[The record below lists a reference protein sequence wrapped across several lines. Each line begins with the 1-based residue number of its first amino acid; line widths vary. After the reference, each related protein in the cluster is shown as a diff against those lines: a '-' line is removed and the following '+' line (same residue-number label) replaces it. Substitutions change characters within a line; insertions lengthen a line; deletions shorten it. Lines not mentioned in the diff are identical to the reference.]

1 MGVSD
6 SAAPRAR
13 SHAAPGPSI
22 PVAPVVRKIGARYSV
37 ESELGSGGTASVY
50 KVLDSATG
58 TEVALKQ
65 LTLRVDSAQA
75 RAGVALFEREFHT
88 LAQLA
93 HPRVIA
99 VYDYGVDE
107 QGPYYTMEL
116 LDGVDLKTLSPR
128 PWREACKLVFDVCS
142 SLALLHSRRLLHGD
156 ISPRN
161 VFCTNDGQA
170 KLIDFGAMTPMGRAG
185 QVVGTPAF
193 VAPEVVH
200 CLNLDARTDLFS
212 LGATFYFALTGRLPY
227 PARDFAEVI
236 EAWQSKPIAPSRL
249 VPEIPPALDS
259 LVLDLLNTEPA
270 ARPRNAFEVMQ
281 RLQAIAGIDRSE
293 PLGVSEAYLIA
304 PMLVGR
310 ADALAVLQTRLTAA
324 TGGKGGAAILITGPA
339 GAGRSRLLDAC
350 ALEAKTLGFTV
361 LRASGVGG
369 ANYTLAQS
377 LIDQLSRALPE
388 LAHELSTREPA
399 LVALYDQTSAARQPR
414 AIAGLAVLRPTLQAA
429 LKRWLLAIAEQS
441 PLLFA
446 LDDAPR
452 ADEASIAL
460 LAAVADAATTRR
472 AAVISTAEDAALVAA
487 PPGSAILAEL
497 SLPIPLRAF
506 ALEETKQLIES
517 VFGDVPNLA
526 ILGAWLQNV
535 ARGNPR
541 AIMDLLQHLVD
552 AQRIVYD
559 GGGWSLPAALEYADL
574 PASAEEAMRHRLCG
588 LSAQARFIAETQALA
603 SHPAFS
609 LDEYALLLVDADP
622 MQLDQ
627 ALSELLAQQI
637 LVADAGLYTLA
648 HQSLGPTLC
657 AALDP
662 EELRLRQ
669 RALVRVYER
678 DELRPFLAVR
688 HLMASGLTERG
699 LARLLEAARKVGP
712 DQSLAEVSQLD
723 AYVVAALFSDALTQA
738 RRLGRPTREIAELLE
753 ALVLLSPS
761 TDADVYLVA
770 AEAWR
775 VQLQHDSGLDHYRT
789 LPESSA
795 PADRLGLAYKQAL
808 ADYEATPEAQ
818 RGYRPDEA
826 IRLLVRFVVC
836 SIPAAFRT
844 NDGRI
849 GRILPGLIEP
859 FALLSPLIH
868 AIWQNVLASE
878 DIHRGRLLQARS
890 RWMQV
895 FENLPQD
902 SSGDLSYIETVRGAI
917 AFALGSLEAR
927 MGLKSVHRWV
937 DYLDRHP
944 LQQVSAMYIRKVV
957 RLQMG
962 DLEGAERRRKQ
973 AELLAAQ
980 LNARSMFNTLT
991 IELSAHSMARDVAGT
1006 KQLLDRIAPLAK
1018 RYPGWS
1024 AAAALA
1030 EGQFLRLVGRFDEA
1044 RLALERALDIGS
1056 PDPAD
1061 PNRYFMIWPSS
1072 VAAYIETLIALGQPE
1087 QAKLAAQAALQ
1098 TCAEIGIDIAAHG
1111 IVLALALAEG
1121 KLGDYDGAAERLERV
1136 IEDQLALQ
1144 VSGLQLGAS
1153 YEARARIAIW
1163 SGDQAALEHYAE
1175 LTAREYRHGAG
1186 SSLNARYEALMT
1198 EARSLNVEALP
1209 ELRDFLTTARTHS
1222 RSLRPDSV
1230 TLMVTSEMRG
1240 ATDRVERAGRALRLL
1255 CAADGSRG
1263 GQLYLCGATGPQ
1275 LAATQGQELR
1285 DQDFTMQVAELL
1297 AQERDKSEISTGP
1310 LPQAQASTT
1319 RVSTHWNDEEGRRI
1333 RPLPISCA
1341 RDGELVFV
1349 GAALLLV
1356 DHERALELSLKL
1368 IAAIGSYLLKAGDA
1382 SAEA

>member
-1 MGVSD
+1 M
-6 SAAPRAR
+6 
-13 SHAAPGPSI
+13 
-22 PVAPVVRKIGARYSV
+22 PVAMHKIGARYSV
-37 ESELGSGGTASVY
+37 DSALGSGGTASVY
-50 KVLDSATG
+50 RVLDSATG
-58 TEVALKQ
+58 NHVALKQ
-65 LTLRVDSAQA
+65 LTLRGEGAQA
-75 RAGVALFEREFHT
+75 RNSIALFEREFHT

-99 VYDYGVDE
+99 VYDYGVEE

-161 VFCTNDGQA
+161 VFCTENGQA

-236 EAWQSKPIAPSRL
+236 EAWQTNPIPPSRL
-249 VPEIPPALDS
+249 APDIPPALDS

-293 PLGVSEAYLIA
+293 PLGVLQAYLIA

-310 ADALAVLQTRLTAA
+310 SEHTSALQARLTAA
-324 TGGKGGAAILITGPA
+324 ISGKGGAAILITGA
-339 GAGRSRLLDAC
+339 SGAGRSRLLDAC

-361 LRASGVGG
+361 LRAAGVAG
-369 ANYTLAQS
+369 ANYTAAQS
-377 LIDQLSRALPE
+377 LIDQLTRALPGLAHDLSVPE
-388 LAHELSTREPA
+388 LALADLFDE
-399 LVALYDQTSAARQPR
+399 ARR
-414 AIAGLAVLRPTLQAA
+414 ARPIAQLAVSRPTLQAA
-429 LKRWLLAIAEQS
+429 LKRWLVAIAEQS

-446 LDDAPR
+446 LDDVPR

-460 LAAVADAATTRR
+460 LAAIADAATKRR
-472 AAVISTAEDAALVAA
+472 IVVISTAEDTALAAA
-487 PPGSAILAEL
+487 PPGLSILAEL
-497 SLPIPLRAF
+497 SVRLPLRPF
-506 ALEETKQLIES
+506 ALEETRQLIES
-517 VFGDVPNLA
+517 VFGDVPNLGV
-526 ILGAWLQNV
+526 LDAWLQDV
-535 ARGNPR
+535 SRGNPR

-552 AQRIVYD
+552 AQRVVYE
-559 GGGWSLPAALEYADL
+559 GGGWSLPAALEYDDL
-574 PASAEEAMRHRLCG
+574 PASAEEAMRHRLSG
-588 LSAQARFIAETQALA
+588 LSAHARFIAEAQALA

-609 LDEYALLLVDADP
+609 LDEYVLLLADADP
-622 MQLDQ
+622 KQLDD
-627 ALSELLAQQI
+627 ALSQLLAQQI
-637 LVADAGLYTLA
+637 LVVDAGLYALA
-648 HQSLGPTLC
+648 HQSLAPSLIAG
-657 AALDP
+657 LDP
-662 EELRLRQ
+662 EEMRLRQ

-678 DELRPFLAVR
+678 DELRPFLEVR
-688 HLMASGLTERG
+688 HLMAAGLIERG
-699 LARLLEAARKVGP
+699 LTRLLQAARAVGP
-712 DQSLAEVSQLD
+712 DQLIPDVAQLD
-723 AYVVAALFSDALTQA
+723 AQVVAALFTDALQHA
-738 RRLGRPTREIAELLE
+738 RQLGRPTREIAELLE
-753 ALVLLSPS
+753 ALVLMSPS
-761 TDADVYLVA
+761 IDADVYLVGA
-770 AEAWR
+770 DAWR
-775 VQLQHDSGLDHYRT
+775 AQLEHDSGLHYYRA
-789 LPESSA
+789 LSEPSE
-795 PADRLGLAYKQAL
+795 PAERLGIAYKQAL
-808 ADYEATPEAQ
+808 AEYEATPEAQ

-836 SIPAAFRT
+836 SLPAAFRT

-849 GRILPGLIEP
+849 GLGLPGLVEP

-868 AIWQNVLASE
+868 AIWQNVLAA
-878 DIHRGRLLQARS
+878 DDVHHGRFLKARS
-890 RWMQV
+890 RWIQV
-895 FENLPQD
+895 FESLPTD
-902 SSGDLSYIETVRGAI
+902 SVGDLSYIESVRGAV

-927 MGLKSVHRWV
+927 LGLKTVNRWV
-937 DYLDRHP
+937 DYLDRHA

-957 RLQMG
+957 RLQLG

-980 LNARSMFNTLT
+980 LNTRSMFNTLT

-1006 KQLLDRIAPLAK
+1006 KQVLDRIVPIAK
-1018 RYPGWS
+1018 RYPGWEAS
-1024 AAAALA
+1024 AALA

-1044 RLALERALDIGS
+1044 RVALEHALEIGS

-1061 PNRYFMIWPSS
+1061 EARYFMAWPSS
-1072 VAAYIETLIALGQPE
+1072 VAAYIETLIALGRHE
-1087 QAKLAAQAALQ
+1087 QAKAAAEAALR
-1098 TCAEIGIDIAAHG
+1098 TCGELEIDIGANG

-1121 KLGDYDGAAERLERV
+1121 KLGDYAGAAKRLEDMIAR
-1136 IEDQLALQ
+1136 QLELQ
-1144 VSGLQLGAS
+1144 VSGLNLGAS

-1163 SGDQAALEHYAE
+1163 AGDQAALERYAE

-1186 SSLNARYEALMT
+1186 SSLNARYEALMA
-1198 EARSLNVEALP
+1198 EARALDTDALP
-1209 ELRDFLTTARTHS
+1209 ELRDFLTTAQTHS
-1222 RSLRPDSV
+1222 GSLRPDSV

-1240 ATDRVERAGRALRLL
+1240 ASDRVERAGRALRLL
-1255 CAADGSRG
+1255 CAADRAQA

-1275 LAATQGQELR
+1275 LAATQGDELR
-1285 DQDFTMQVAELL
+1285 DEDFTMQVAELL
-1297 AQERDKSEISTGP
+1297 AQERDKGEISTGP

-1319 RVSTHWNDEEGRRI
+1319 RVSTRWSDGQGRAVL
-1333 RPLPISCA
+1333 PLPISCA

-1349 GAALLLV
+1349 GAAVLLANGEQPAQLSVKLV
-1356 DHERALELSLKL
+1356 
-1368 IAAIGSYLLKAGDA
+1368 AAIGSYLLKAGDTN
-1382 SAEA
+1382 AET